1 MTEKLTYPRK
11 LALES
16 PQTLATVVH
25 AIMLDQYGEP
35 VYDWDPVT
43 CQMEVAADFKAEIC
57 PQAIDRWCAM
67 QVVMGSDAFFK
78 RIDAFLNVCNTFA
91 SGAPS
96 FEVFDPVTTEEAA
109 WTIAEVAMNRDML
122 PFSYTIQRYL
132 RLRLEQDGYD
142 VDAAGGVPG
151 VFAEVFADRPSEAR
165 IRAGLAAENNR
176 TALDRYVL
184 AQLLD
189 MDVQFNRI
197 PDLRRIDD
205 LLKDDGTGLADA
217 LDAADDADDA
227 EDTEDPDGHGAAVSA
242 RTL

>member
-11 LALES
+11 LALET
-16 PQTLATVVH
+16 PQTLATVIH

-57 PQAIDRWCAM
+57 PQAMDRWCAM
-67 QVVMGSDAFFK
+67 QVVMGSDAFF
-78 RIDAFLNVCNTFA
+78 RRLDAFLNVCNTFA

-122 PFSYTIQRYL
+122 PFSHTIQRYL

-142 VDAAGGVPG
+142 VDSDGGIPA
-151 VFAEVFADRPSEAR
+151 VFGEVFSERPSGTR
-165 IRAGLAAENNR
+165 IRSGLAAENNR

-184 AQLLD
+184 AQVLD

-197 PDLRRIDD
+197 PDLSRIDD
-205 LLKDDGTGLADA
+205 LLKDEDTDLADA
-217 LDAADDADDA
+217 LADGDPGD
-227 EDTEDPDGHGAAVSA
+227 DPDGHGARVAA
-242 RTL
+242 ETL